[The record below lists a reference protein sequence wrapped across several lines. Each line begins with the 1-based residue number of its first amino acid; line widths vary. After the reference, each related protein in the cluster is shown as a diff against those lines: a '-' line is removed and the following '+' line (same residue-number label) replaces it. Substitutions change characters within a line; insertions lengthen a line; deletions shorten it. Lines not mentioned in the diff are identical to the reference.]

1 MFETFAP
8 DLKGT
13 VMRAREKAAHTG
25 ASSLEAEHLLLS
37 LAEFPKGPAG
47 RAMSNLGLNEARIQ
61 RALDDEFE
69 AALAR
74 VGVSLPPLAKLP
86 PRRRERTPRW
96 GQSAKVCLKRTQK
109 EAVIRG
115 DRKINNEHLLIG
127 IAHTKIGAIPG
138 VLKVLDMSPEQ
149 ISLEVAKE
157 LKQGS

>member
-13 VMRAREKAAHTG
+13 VTRAREKAALTG

-37 LAEFPKGPAG
+37 LAEFPKGAAG
-47 RAMSNLGLNEARIQ
+47 RVMATLGLNEARIQ
-61 RALDDEFE
+61 AALDEEFE

-74 VGVSLPPLAKLP
+74 VGVNLPPLAKLP

-109 EAVIRG
+109 EAVMRG
-115 DRKINNEHLLIG
+115 DRKINNEHLLQG
-127 IAHTKIGAIPG
+127 IAHTKVGAIPG

-149 ISLEVAKE
+149 ISLEVARE

>member
-13 VMRAREKAAHTG
+13 VMRAREKAALTG
-25 ASSLEAEHLLLS
+25 ASTLEAEHLLLS
-37 LAEFPKGPAG
+37 LAEFPKGAAG

-61 RALDDEFE
+61 RALDQEFE

-86 PRRRERTPRW
+86 PRRRDRTPRW
-96 GQSAKVCLKRTQK
+96 GQSAKVCLKRTQN
-109 EAVIRG
+109 EAVMRG
-115 DRKINNEHLLIG
+115 ERKINNEHLLIG
-127 IAHTKIGAIPG
+127 IAHTRVGTIPG

-149 ISLEVAKE
+149 ISLEVVKE